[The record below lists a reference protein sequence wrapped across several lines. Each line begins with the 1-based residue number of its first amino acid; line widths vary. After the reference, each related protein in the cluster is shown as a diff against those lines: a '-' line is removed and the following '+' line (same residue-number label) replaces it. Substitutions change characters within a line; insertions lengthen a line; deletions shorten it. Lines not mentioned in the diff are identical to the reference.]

1 MRGTSLAPRLRD
13 VGRRASA
20 AAGGVQAALGLGI
33 GLAILVTL
41 SACGEESREEA
52 QAPPAAGEPTQVVA
66 HMTLRE
72 SDAGRLR
79 WVLEADSALA
89 FGQGS
94 PTRLYGMHVDFYNA
108 AGDSIRST
116 LTAREGEIGDK
127 QEDLIAR
134 GQVLVRTASGHTL
147 ETEEL
152 SWDRASGKVVSNRFV
167 RLTKGSSVL
176 TGIGIQSD
184 PELRS
189 YRILSEIE
197 AGVREG
203 DPILDGF

>member
-1 MRGTSLAPRLRD
+1 MGDMRGTSLASVTRD
-13 VGRRASA
+13 VGCKASA
-20 AAGGVQAALGLGI
+20 AAAWRLGI
-33 GLAILVTL
+33 ALAILTGAG
-41 SACGEESREEA
+41 ACGEEPREEA
-52 QAPPAAGEPTQVVA
+52 PGARTAGEPTQVVA
-66 HMTLRE
+66 RMTLRE

-79 WVLEADSALA
+79 WVLDADSALA
-89 FGQGS
+89 FGQGA
-94 PTRLYGMHVDFYNA
+94 PTRLYGMRVDFYNA

-127 QEDLIAR
+127 QADLVAR
-134 GQVLVRTASGHTL
+134 GQVVVRTASGHTL

-152 SWDRASGKVVSNRFV
+152 RWDRAGGKVVSNRFV

-176 TGIGIQSD
+176 TGIGIESD

-203 DPILDGF
+203 EPILDGF

>member
-1 MRGTSLAPRLRD
+1 VVDGMCGTGLAPGTRA
-13 VGRRASA
+13 VGRRARANA
-20 AAGGVQAALGLGI
+20 ARRLGI
-33 GLAILVTL
+33 GLTL
-41 SACGEESREEA
+41 LAALGACGEEPHGD
-52 QAPPAAGEPTQVVA
+52 APALHAAGEPTQVVEG
-66 HMTLRE
+66 MTLRE

-89 FGQGS
+89 FGQGA
-94 PTRLYGMHVDFYNA
+94 PTRLYGMHVDFYNT

-134 GQVLVRTASGHTL
+134 GRVVVRTALGHTL

-152 SWDRASGKVVSNRFV
+152 RWDRAGGKVVSNRFV
-167 RLTKGSSVL
+167 RLTKGGSVL
-176 TGIGIQSD
+176 TGIGIESD

-203 DPILDGF
+203 EPILDGF

>member
-1 MRGTSLAPRLRD
+1 MRVARGTGLAPVKRD
-13 VGRRASA
+13 VGVRAPAVA
-20 AAGGVQAALGLGI
+20 AWPIGI
-33 GLAILVTL
+33 GLAVLAAL
-41 SACGEESREEA
+41 GGCGDEPREEA
-52 QAPPAAGEPTQVVA
+52 PAPRAAGEPTQVVA

-89 FGQGS
+89 FGQGA
-94 PTRLYGMHVDFYNA
+94 PTRLYGMHVDFYNT

-127 QEDLIAR
+127 QEDLVAR
-134 GQVLVRTASGHTL
+134 GQVVVRTASGHTL

-152 SWDRASGKVVSNRFV
+152 RWDRAGGKVVSKRFV
-167 RLTKGSSVL
+167 RLTKGGSVL
-176 TGIGIQSD
+176 TGIGIESD

-203 DPILDGF
+203 EPILDGF

>member
-1 MRGTSLAPRLRD
+1 MRGTSLAPRLWD
-13 VGRRASA
+13 VGRRALTGA
-20 AAGGVQAALGLGI
+20 TRPMGVVLSV
-33 GLAILVTL
+33 LVAVG
-41 SACGEESREEA
+41 ACGQEPPED
-52 QAPPAAGEPTQVVA
+52 APAPAPRAAGEPTQIVE

-79 WVLEADSALA
+79 WVLQADSALA
-89 FGQGS
+89 FGEAS
-94 PTRLYGMHVDFYNA
+94 PTRLHGMHVDFYNT

-127 QEDLIAR
+127 QGDLIAR
-134 GQVLVRTASGHTL
+134 GQVVVRTASGHTL

-152 SWDRASGKVVSNRFV
+152 RWDRVGGKVISNCFV
-167 RLTKGSSVL
+167 RLTKGGSVL
-176 TGIGIQSD
+176 TGVGIRSD

-203 DPILDGF
+203 ESLLDGF